1 MLESAGTPSS
11 DSDSEKR
18 MTDKAN
24 RKPRVLSGIQPS
36 GNLTIGNYLG
46 ALKQWVQVQRE
57 YDCFYCV
64 VDLHAITVAQDP
76 RELRQKT
83 RESAAMYIAAGLDPE
98 VSTIFVQSHIP
109 AHAELAWM
117 LTCMAPLGWL
127 QRMTQFKD
135 KAGKQS
141 QESIGAGLL
150 NYPSL
155 MAADIL
161 LYHADFVPVGDDQN
175 QHLEFT
181 RDLAGRFNHIYGDTF
196 TLPLVMNPAA
206 GARVMG
212 LDNPTAKMSKSEAS
226 ENHAIFLL
234 DSLPRARKKIMRAV
248 TDSHRDIR
256 FSADPERAGINNLLT
271 IYQAITQEASADI
284 EAHFA
289 DKGYGDLKKAVAECV
304 AATLEPLQRRY
315 NELMNEAGYLDAV
328 LKLGRDKAAAVAEKT
343 LKRAQENMGFL
354 APS

>member
-1 MLESAGTPSS
+1 MAQVSIS
-11 DSDSEKR
+11 
-18 MTDKAN
+18 
-24 RKPRVLSGIQPS
+24 KPRVLSGIQPS

-46 ALKQWVQVQRE
+46 ALKQWVAVQRE

-64 VDLHAITVAQDP
+64 VDLHAITMPQDP
-76 RELRQKT
+76 AELRQST
-83 RESAAMYIAAGLDPE
+83 RESAAMYIASGIDPDI
-98 VSTIFVQSHIP
+98 STIFVQSQIP

-135 KAGKQS
+135 KAGKQA

-161 LYHADFVPVGDDQN
+161 LYHAELVPVGDDQN

-181 RDLAGRFNHIYGDTF
+181 RDLAQRFNHLYGETF
-196 TLPLVMNPAA
+196 TVPRVMNPQA
-206 GARVMG
+206 GARIMG
-212 LDNPTAKMSKSEAS
+212 LDKPTAKMSKSDEAD
-226 ENHAIFLL
+226 NHAIFLL
-234 DSLPRARKKIMRAV
+234 DDLSRAKKKIMRAV

-256 FSADPERAGINNLLT
+256 FSADSERAGVNNLLT
-271 IYQAITQEASADI
+271 IYQAITGDSREAI

-289 DKGYGDLKKAVAECV
+289 GKGYGDLKREVADCV
-304 AATLEPLQRRY
+304 IGTLEPLQARFNR
-315 NELMNEAGYLDAV
+315 LMNEAGYLDSV
-328 LKLGRDKAAAVAEKT
+328 LRLGREKAAAIAEDT
-343 LKRAQENMGFL
+343 LKLAQERVGFL

>member
-1 MLESAGTPSS
+1 
-11 DSDSEKR
+11 
-18 MTDKAN
+18 MTTAS
-24 RKPRVLSGIQPS
+24 KPRVLSGIQPS

-46 ALKQWVQVQRE
+46 ALKQWVEVQHD

-76 RELRQKT
+76 AELRQKT
-83 RESAAMYIAAGLDPE
+83 RESAAMYIAAGIDPDI
-98 VSTIFVQSHIP
+98 STIFVQSHIP

-135 KAGKQS
+135 KASKQQ

-161 LYHADFVPVGDDQN
+161 LYHAELVPVGDDQN

-181 RDLAGRFNHIYGDTF
+181 RDLAGRFNHLYGDTF
-196 TLPLVMNPAA
+196 TLPSVMNPQA

-212 LDNPTAKMSKSEAS
+212 LDRPTAKMSKSDAS
-226 ENHAIFLL
+226 ENHAVFLL
-234 DSLPRARKKIMRAV
+234 DSLPAARKKIMRAV

-256 FSADPERAGINNLLT
+256 FSDDSERAGVNNLLT
-271 IYQAITQEASADI
+271 IYQAITGESSADI
-284 EAHFA
+284 EARFA
-289 DKGYGDLKKAVAECV
+289 DKGYGDLKRAVADQV
-304 AATLEPLQRRY
+304 LATLEPLQARY
-315 NELMNEAGYLDAV
+315 NQLMNEAGYLDGV
-328 LKLGRDKAAAVAEKT
+328 LKLGREKAGAVAERT
-343 LKRAQENMGFL
+343 LKLAQERIGLL
-354 APS
+354 AAG

>member
-1 MLESAGTPSS
+1 MAAPNG
-11 DSDSEKR
+11 K
-18 MTDKAN
+18 
-24 RKPRVLSGIQPS
+24 KPRVLSGIQPS

-46 ALKQWVQVQRE
+46 ALKQWVEVQHD

-64 VDLHAITVAQDP
+64 VDLHAITVEQNP

-98 VSTIFVQSHIP
+98 ISTIFVQSHLP
-109 AHAELAWM
+109 AHSELAWM

-127 QRMTQFKD
+127 HRMTQFKD
-135 KAGKQS
+135 KSAKQT

-161 LYHADFVPVGDDQN
+161 LYHADLVPVGDDQN

-181 RDLAGRFNHIYGDTF
+181 RDLAQRFNHLYGETF
-196 TLPLVMNPAA
+196 TLPSVMNPQA

-226 ENHAIFLL
+226 ENHAVFLL
-234 DSLPRARKKIMRAV
+234 DSLPAARKKIMRAV
-248 TDSHRDIR
+248 TDSHREIR
-256 FSADPERAGINNLLT
+256 FSKDRERAGVNNLLT
-271 IYQAITQEASADI
+271 IYQAITNETSEAI
-284 EAHFA
+284 ETHFA
-289 DKGYGDLKKAVAECV
+289 NKGYGDLKRAVADCV
-304 AATLEPLQRRY
+304 VDTLEPLQTRY
-315 NELMNEAGYLDAV
+315 NELMNEAGYLDSV
-328 LKLGRDKAAAVAEKT
+328 LKVGREKAGAIAEAT
-343 LKRAQENMGFL
+343 LKLAQERMGFL